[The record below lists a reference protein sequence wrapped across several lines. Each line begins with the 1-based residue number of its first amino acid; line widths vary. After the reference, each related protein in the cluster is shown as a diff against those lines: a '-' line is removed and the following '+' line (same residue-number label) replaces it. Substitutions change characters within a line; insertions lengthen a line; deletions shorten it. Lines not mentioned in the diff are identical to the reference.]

1 MSNVLLDVKNVS
13 MHFGGLKAVDDV
25 TFSVKEGEIMSL
37 IGPNGA
43 GKTTVFNVIT
53 GVYIPTLG
61 EVTYKEHNLNQYK
74 PYDVTKLGLART
86 FQNIRLFKQLTARQ
100 NLILAMHCRRTSNV
114 FSSVLRLPSYRKE
127 KAGCDAKAEELLDYM
142 GLLGE
147 KNEQAQNLPYG
158 KQRKLEIARA
168 IATGADILLLD
179 EPAAGM
185 NPQET
190 QELVDLIKSIR
201 SDLKKTVFLI
211 EHDMKLVMNIS
222 DNIVVFDHG
231 QLIAQGKPADIQND
245 PKVIEAYL
253 GQDGGE
259 HNAKA

>member
-1 MSNVLLDVKNVS
+1 MSEVLLEIKNLS

-25 TFSVKEGEIMSL
+25 TFNVNKNEILSL

-43 GKTTVFNVIT
+43 GKTTVFNVVT
-53 GVYIPTLG
+53 GVYMPTKG
-61 EVTYKEHNLNQYK
+61 EVKYKGTLLNTLK
-74 PYDVTKLGLART
+74 PYEVTKLGLART

-100 NLILAMHCRRTSNV
+100 NLILAMHCRRKSNV
-114 FSSVLRLPSYRKE
+114 FSSVLRTPSYKKE
-127 KAGCDAKAEELLDYM
+127 KAECNKKAEELLDYM

-168 IATGADILLLD
+168 IATGADTLLLD

-190 QELVDLIKSIR
+190 EELMNLIKSIR
-201 SDLKKTVFLI
+201 TDLNKTVFLI
-211 EHDMKLVMNIS
+211 EHDMKLVMGIS

-231 QLIAQGKPADIQND
+231 QLIAEGKPEEIRNNK
-245 PKVIEAYL
+245 KVIEAYL
-253 GQDGGE
+253 GQGGDE
-259 HNAKA
+259 DA

>member
-1 MSNVLLDVKNVS
+1 MSEVLLEIKNLS

-25 TFSVKEGEIMSL
+25 TFNVNKGEIMSL

-53 GVYIPTLG
+53 GVYMPTKG
-61 EVTYKEHNLNQYK
+61 EVRYKGTLLNNLK
-74 PYDVTKLGLART
+74 PYQVTKLGLART

-100 NLILAMHCRRTSNV
+100 NLVLAMHCRRKSNV
-114 FSSVLRLPSYRKE
+114 FSSVLRLPSYKKE
-127 KAGCDAKAEELLDYM
+127 KAECNKRAEELLDYM

-168 IATGADILLLD
+168 IATGAEVLLLD

-190 QELVDLIKSIR
+190 EELMNLIKSIR
-201 SDLKKTVFLI
+201 ADLNKTVFLI
-211 EHDMKLVMNIS
+211 EHDMKLVMGIS

-231 QLIAQGKPADIQND
+231 QLIAEGKPDEIRSN
-245 PKVIEAYL
+245 KRVIEAYL
-253 GQDGGE
+253 GQGGDE
-259 HNAKA
+259 DA

>member
-1 MSNVLLDVKNVS
+1 MSEVLLEIKNLS
-13 MHFGGLKAVDDV
+13 MHFGGLKAVDNV
-25 TFSVKEGEIMSL
+25 TFNVNNGEIMSL

-43 GKTTVFNVIT
+43 GKTTVFNVVT
-53 GVYIPTLG
+53 GVYMPTKG
-61 EVTYKEHNLNQYK
+61 EVRYKGTLLNKLK
-74 PYDVTKLGLART
+74 PYEVTKLGLART

-114 FSSVLRLPSYRKE
+114 FSSVLRTPGYKKE
-127 KAGCDAKAEELLDYM
+127 KAECDKKAEKLLDYM

-190 QELVDLIKSIR
+190 EELMSLIKSIR
-201 SDLKKTVFLI
+201 TDLSKTVFLI
-211 EHDMKLVMNIS
+211 EHDMKLVMGIS

-231 QLIAQGKPADIQND
+231 QLIAEGKPEEIRNNK
-245 PKVIEAYL
+245 KVIEAYL
-253 GQDGGE
+253 GQGGDE
-259 HNAKA
+259 DA

>member
-1 MSNVLLDVKNVS
+1 MNEIILDIKNIS

-25 TFSVKEGEIMSL
+25 SFSVKKGEIMSL

-53 GVYIPTLG
+53 GVYVPTLG
-61 EVTYKEHNLNQYK
+61 NASFKGTVLTNMK
-74 PYDVTKLGLART
+74 PYNVTKLGIART

-100 NLILAMHCRRTSNV
+100 NLVLAMHCRRTSNI
-114 FSSVLRLPSYRKE
+114 FSSVLRLPGYKKE
-127 KAGCDAKAEELLDYM
+127 RDACNQKAEELLDYM
-142 GLLGE
+142 GLLGD

-158 KQRKLEIARA
+158 SQRKLEIARS
-168 IATGADILLLD
+168 IATGAEILLLD

-190 QELVDLIKSIR
+190 VDLMDLIKSIR
-201 SDLKKTVFLI
+201 KDLGKTVFLI
-211 EHDMKLVMNIS
+211 EHDMKLVMGIS

-231 QLIAQGKPADIQND
+231 QLIAQGKPEEIQDN
-245 PKVIEAYL
+245 KNVIEAYL
-253 GQDGGE
+253 GQGGE
-259 HNAKA
+259 EDA

>member
-1 MSNVLLDVKNVS
+1 MSEVLLEIRNLS

-25 TFSVKEGEIMSL
+25 TFNVNKGEIMSL

-43 GKTTVFNVIT
+43 GKTTVFNVVT
-53 GVYIPTLG
+53 GVYMPTMG
-61 EVTYKEHNLNQYK
+61 EVKYKGVLLNNLK
-74 PYDVTKLGLART
+74 PYEVTKLGLART

-100 NLILAMHCRRTSNV
+100 NLVLAMHCRRTSNV
-114 FSSVLRLPSYRKE
+114 FSSVLRTPSYKKE
-127 KAGCDAKAEELLDYM
+127 KAECNKKAEELLDYM

-190 QELVDLIKSIR
+190 EELMNLIKSIR
-201 SDLKKTVFLI
+201 ADLNKTVFLI
-211 EHDMKLVMNIS
+211 EHDMKLVMGIS

-231 QLIAQGKPADIQND
+231 QLIAEGKPEEIRNNK
-245 PKVIEAYL
+245 KVIEAYL
-253 GQDGGE
+253 GQGGDE
-259 HNAKA
+259 DA

>member
-1 MSNVLLDVKNVS
+1 MSEVLLEIKNLS

-25 TFSVKEGEIMSL
+25 TFNVNKGEIMSL

-53 GVYIPTLG
+53 GVYIPTKG
-61 EVTYKEHNLNQYK
+61 EVRYKGTLLNKLK
-74 PYDVTKLGLART
+74 PYEVTKLGLART

-100 NLILAMHCRRTSNV
+100 NLVLAMHCRRKSNV
-114 FSSVLRLPSYRKE
+114 FSSVLRLPSYKKE
-127 KAGCDAKAEELLDYM
+127 KAECNKRAEELLDYM

-168 IATGADILLLD
+168 IATGAEVLLLD

-190 QELVDLIKSIR
+190 EELMNLIKSIR
-201 SDLKKTVFLI
+201 ADLNKTVFLI
-211 EHDMKLVMNIS
+211 EHDMKLVMGIS

-231 QLIAQGKPADIQND
+231 QLIAEGKPDEIRSN
-245 PKVIEAYL
+245 KRVIEAYL
-253 GQDGGE
+253 GQGGDE
-259 HNAKA
+259 DA

>member
-1 MSNVLLDVKNVS
+1 MSEVLLEIKNLS

-25 TFSVKEGEIMSL
+25 TFNVNNGEIMSL

-53 GVYIPTLG
+53 GVYMPTMG
-61 EVTYKEHNLNQYK
+61 EARYKGTLLNTLK

-100 NLILAMHCRRTSNV
+100 NLVLAMHCRRKTNV
-114 FSSVLRLPSYRKE
+114 FSSVLRLPGYKKE
-127 KAGCDAKAEELLDYM
+127 KAECNKKAEELLDYM

-168 IATGADILLLD
+168 IATGAEILLLD

-190 QELVDLIKSIR
+190 EDLMSLIKSIR
-201 SDLKKTVFLI
+201 TDLNKTVFLI
-211 EHDMKLVMNIS
+211 EHDMKLVMGIS

-231 QLIAQGKPADIQND
+231 QLIAEGKPEAIRNNK
-245 PKVIEAYL
+245 KVIEAYL
-253 GQDGGE
+253 GQGGDE
-259 HNAKA
+259 DA